1 MKNYNPLA
9 IKNNFRNWVPAWLQ
23 VTVAFIILVPVLLV
37 NGAYVGSNIDIAG
50 SLGVLSE
57 DINMAYYVS
66 SIGMAVSY
74 IAIPKIKPIATA
86 KTIFLLS
93 LLAQVVLS
101 YICARTAMME
111 IIIICSFW
119 IGCFKGLSMIE
130 VIGILMPYLAPS
142 GTRNQFYA
150 VFYPIVL
157 CIGQLS
163 LVITAE
169 LAYQY
174 QWQHMYY
181 FMIVLLLFAML
192 AIVICM
198 AYARRLIRIPYKELD
213 WLSLFLVS
221 ICMTCLIYVTT
232 YGKVEDWF
240 NSYYIIGATFLVPV
254 TGWLFIRR
262 QLIDTGKPPALDL
275 GVLKHRN
282 AVTVYITSFVM
293 MFYVSFSLLVSTYVQ
308 NILHLTSALSN
319 ELYLLMIPGIVF
331 GGLLAYYFYV
341 KAVRMAWY
349 IFLGFLCFTVAIG
362 ILYFKVDPMGR
373 YEDLYLPMFL
383 RGVGML
389 LLFVALA
396 IYGVQGLERKEMLS
410 NAFFMIGSR
419 SPLAPAVGSSILS
432 NWLYRSQQENITNL
446 MQNVDFQN
454 SVATSRFNAS
464 LHTAMA
470 QGWSIEDAKRIA
482 SNAVYQTVQSQ
493 AALVSV
499 KMILGWLL
507 IGGIALLIFI
517 VLYFFHF
524 GAVRWI
530 STDSDM
536 TT

>member
-1 MKNYNPLA
+1 MGSYNPLA
-9 IKNNFRNWVPAWLQ
+9 IKNNFRSWVPVWLQ
-23 VTVAFIILVPVLLV
+23 ISVAFIILVPVLLV

-57 DINMAYYVS
+57 DINMAYYIS
-66 SIGMAVSY
+66 SAGMAISY
-74 IAIPKIKPIATA
+74 IAIPKIKPVATA
-86 KTIFLLS
+86 KTIFLLA
-93 LLAQVVLS
+93 LFAQVVLS
-101 YICARTAMME
+101 YICARTSMME

-119 IGCFKGLSMIE
+119 IGCFKGISMIE
-130 VIGILMPYLAPS
+130 VIGILMPHLAPS

-157 CIGQLS
+157 SVGQLS
-163 LVITAE
+163 LIITAE

-192 AIVICM
+192 AIVVCM

-221 ICMTCLIYVTT
+221 ICMTCIIYVTT

-240 NSYYIIGATFLVPV
+240 NSYNIIGATFLIPV

-282 AVTVYITSFVM
+282 AVTVYIMSFLL
-293 MFYVSFSLLVSTYVQ
+293 MFYVSFSLLISAYVQ
-308 NILHLTSALSN
+308 NILHLSSDLAN
-319 ELYLLMIPGIVF
+319 ELNLYMIPGIAF
-331 GGLLAYYFYV
+331 GGLLAYYFYK

-362 ILYFKVDPMGR
+362 FLYFRVNPTGL
-373 YEDLYLPMFL
+373 YEDLYFPMFL

-396 IYGVQGLERKEMLS
+396 IYGVQGLQKKEMLS
-410 NAFFMIGSR
+410 NAFFMISSR
-419 SPLAPAVGSSILS
+419 SAIAPAVGSSILS
-432 NWLYRSQQENITNL
+432 NWLYRSQQSSFNDLIQNI
-446 MQNVDFQN
+446 DFQN
-454 SVATSRFNAS
+454 EIASSRFNSS
-464 LHTAMA
+464 LQAAMT
-470 QGWSIEDAKRIA
+470 QGWSVEDASRIA
-482 SNAVYQTVQSQ
+482 SNSIYQSVQAQ
-493 AALVSV
+493 ATLISV

-524 GAVRWI
+524 NAVRWI

-536 TT
+536 TS